1 MKILYA
7 SLLLALLTG
16 CATTGPQVDRTYS
29 AKGQSSRV
37 KYVVLHYTVSDRPRS
52 LKILTEQVVSA
63 HYLLT
68 DDEKP
73 VIYGLVDETR
83 QANHAGLSSWK
94 GYTQLNS
101 SSIGIEI
108 VNPGFTESPGG
119 RTWYPFPQAQIDSLS
134 VLLKDILAR
143 HSIPPENVIG
153 HADIAPM
160 RKQDPGPMFP
170 WQQLAQQ
177 GLAQWPDPVK
187 VAAARPGFDVLLP
200 DVAWFQQKLAAVGYA
215 VPQNGEL
222 DTATRAVLV
231 AFQTHYRP
239 PLIDGTPDAE
249 TASLL
254 EALVPTPPA
263 PAEKKD

>member
-1 MKILYA
+1 MKILFA
-7 SLLLALLTG
+7 SLLLALLAG
-16 CATTGPQVDRTYS
+16 CASTGPQIDRSYS

-37 KYVVLHYTVSDRPRS
+37 KYVVLHYTVSDRPKS

-68 DDEKP
+68 DDAAP

-101 SSIGIEI
+101 SSVGIEI
-108 VNPGFTESPGG
+108 VNPGFTDGPDG
-119 RTWYPFPQAQIDSLS
+119 RTWYPFPPAQIDTLM
-134 VLLKDILAR
+134 VLLRDIMVR
-143 HSIPPENVIG
+143 HQIPPENVIG
-153 HADIAPM
+153 HADIAPQ

-170 WQQLAQQ
+170 WQQLAAQ
-177 GLAQWPDPVK
+177 GLAVWPDGARA
-187 VAAARPGFDVLLP
+187 AAARPGFDAQLP
-200 DVAWFQQKLAAVGYA
+200 EVAWFQQKLAAVGYA
-215 VPQNGEL
+215 VPQQGEL
-222 DTATRAVLV
+222 DVATRAVLT

-239 PLIDGTPDAE
+239 TLIDGTPDAE

-254 EALVPTPPA
+254 EALVPTV
-263 PAEKKD
+263 KKE